1 MERIPGRVYF
11 GSCHFWLLFSC
22 RFDCIVD
29 PSLGP
34 LRIEIQRI
42 LVYRNL
48 ARFLRKHNEMQSLGL
63 RPGLFYDSNTS
74 SNAGIGYEFF
84 FSID

>member
-1 MERIPGRVYF
+1 MDRIHGRVYF

-22 RFDCIVD
+22 RSDCIVD

-34 LRIEIQRI
+34 LRVEILRI

-48 ARFLRKHNEMQSLGL
+48 ARLFRKHNEMQSLGL
-63 RPGLFYDSNTS
+63 GPGLLYDSNTS
-74 SNAGIGYEFF
+74 SNAGRLRNFLF
-84 FSID
+84 L